1 MEKSKKGEIALFRYS
16 IIHDFVNDGRLDHG
30 QKEKLLRQKTDRTWR
45 IPHSGRTRI
54 SRAVILKWIADYE
67 QSGRKLGSL
76 EPRQRNDR
84 GQARALDDETA
95 LNLIGLR
102 KELMAMPVPLLLET
116 AVKRGLIGAQAQPG
130 LTTLYRFLH
139 EHNLMK
145 PEGSAPPQDRR
156 KFEAELPN
164 DIWQSDVLHGPELRM
179 GDKTRKSYLI
189 AFIDDHSRLVP
200 HGEFYCSESLNCF
213 LDAFRQAMLKR
224 GVPRK
229 LYVDNGAAY
238 RSRQLEYICA
248 NLGIAL
254 IHARPYTPQGK
265 GKIERFFKTVRGQ
278 FLSGFRGST
287 LTDINLA
294 FECWLRDD
302 YHRRKHTAT
311 GQPPLARFA
320 AGMQCVRSAPADL
333 SDYFRTVVRRR
344 VNRDRTVI
352 IDRRLYEAPVE
363 LIGKKVEVLFHEK
376 SPEQAEVK
384 WQNKSF
390 GLLGIVDLQINCR
403 VKRDKNRQV
412 QLHSDDCRPESG
424 KLWGDRS

>member
-1 MEKSKKGEIALFRYS
+1 MEKSKKEDVAVFRYS
-16 IIHDFVNDGRLDHG
+16 VIHDFVNDGRLDHG
-30 QKEKLLRQKTDRTWR
+30 QKEKLLRQKADRTWR

-67 QSGRKLGSL
+67 RGGSQL
-76 EPRQRNDR
+76 SALKPRQRNDR
-84 GQARALDDETA
+84 GQVRALDDETA

-102 KELMAMPVPLLLET
+102 KELPVMPVPLLLKT

-139 EHNLMK
+139 EHNLMQ

-164 DIWQSDVLHGPELRM
+164 DIWQSDVLHGPGVLA
-179 GDKTRKSYLI
+179 GDKTRKCYLI
-189 AFIDDHSRLVP
+189 AFIDDHSRLIP
-200 HGEFYCSESLNCF
+200 HAEFHLSESLNCF
-213 LDAFRQAMLKR
+213 LDAFRQALLKR

-248 NLGIAL
+248 SLGIAL

-265 GKIERFFKTVRGQ
+265 GKIERFFRTVRSQ
-278 FLSGFRGST
+278 FFSGFRGLT
-287 LTDINLA
+287 LADINQA
-294 FECWLRDD
+294 FECWLRDE
-302 YHRRKHTAT
+302 YHQRKHSAT
-311 GQPPLARFA
+311 VQPPLARFA
-320 AGMQCVRSAPADL
+320 AGMHCVRCAPGDL
-333 SDYFRTVVRRR
+333 PDYFRSVVRRR

-352 IDRRLYEAPVE
+352 VDRRLYEAPVE
-363 LIGKKVEVLFHEK
+363 LIGKQVEVLFHEK
-376 SPEQAEVK
+376 SPELAEVR

-390 GLLGIVDLQINCR
+390 GLLSVVDLQVNCR
-403 VKRDKNRQV
+403 VKRDKNRQI
-412 QLHSDDCRPESG
+412 QLQADEPRPESG
-424 KLWGDRS
+424 RLWEDPA